1 MMYNNERWNP
11 PFAVFVN
18 GVRLKI
24 DGCLLFP
31 ASAERRFM
39 FSPRGIYSR
48 KRGEHM
54 AFSVFLDV
62 CTIVGAVVGVIGAV
76 VGVISLAMYLV
87 DRAKKK

>member
-1 MMYNNERWNP
+1 
-11 PFAVFVN
+11 
-18 GVRLKI
+18 
-24 DGCLLFP
+24 
-31 ASAERRFM
+31 
-39 FSPRGIYSR
+39 
-48 KRGEHM
+48 M

>member
-1 MMYNNERWNP
+1 
-11 PFAVFVN
+11 
-18 GVRLKI
+18 
-24 DGCLLFP
+24 
-31 ASAERRFM
+31 M